1 LSVGEKLPTT
11 FYLVS
16 PPPYING
23 EPEEFLSWIIEP
35 VIPYVDSNSI
45 YAYSDGRLP
54 ENYDKEESW
63 LLDE

>member
-1 LSVGEKLPTT
+1 M
-11 FYLVS
+11 
-16 PPPYING
+16 NG
-23 EPEEFLSWIIEP
+23 GPEEFLSWIIEP